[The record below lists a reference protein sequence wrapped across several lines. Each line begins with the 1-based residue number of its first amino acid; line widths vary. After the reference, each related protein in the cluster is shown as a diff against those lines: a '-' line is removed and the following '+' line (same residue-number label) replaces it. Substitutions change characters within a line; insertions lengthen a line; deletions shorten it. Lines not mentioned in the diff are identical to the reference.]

1 MEARTASKQSAAP
14 KRLPPAERR
23 EQLIDAA
30 LSIAARQGYENLAF
44 EKVANRAGVTRNLVY
59 HYFPGG
65 RQELLEAAAHRAG
78 EQLTSQLVTDPAVP
92 LPERLAT
99 NLSQMMDHA
108 EDPTEAWLLYR
119 QGRGSV
125 DQKLLEIMAVYREKI
140 IATISL
146 NQLGTTTP
154 PPVVRIALDG
164 FIAYVETVLEAAF
177 VEGLPRELVIE
188 LVGGTLAATIEGAVN
203 ADVRSA
209 TSAGAGATE
218 QGKKYG

>member
-1 MEARTASKQSAAP
+1 MEARTASKASASP

-30 LSIAARQGYENLAF
+30 LSIAARGGYENLAF

-78 EQLTSQLVTDPAVP
+78 EQLSSQWVTDPDVP

-108 EDPTEAWLLYR
+108 EEPTDAWLLYR

-125 DQKLLEIMAVYREKI
+125 DQKLLEIMAIYRERI

-154 PPVVRIALDG
+154 PTVVRIALNG
-164 FIAYVETVLEAAF
+164 FIAYVETVLEAALG
-177 VEGLPRELVIE
+177 EGMPRERVIE

-203 ADVRSA
+203 ADVRLA
-209 TSAGAGATE
+209 TSDGAGGTK
-218 QGKKYG
+218 QGKKHG